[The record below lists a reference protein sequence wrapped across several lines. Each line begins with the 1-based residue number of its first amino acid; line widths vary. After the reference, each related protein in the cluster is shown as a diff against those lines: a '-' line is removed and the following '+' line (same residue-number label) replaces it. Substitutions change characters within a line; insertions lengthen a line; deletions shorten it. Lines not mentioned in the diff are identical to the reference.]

1 MMNRLNKW
9 LHATK
14 INCFEV
20 FKTVLCFK
28 IINGNSIF
36 TALFQLR
43 FWQPVL
49 ILHVAISQLRYTI
62 ISTAL
67 HYFQIRWTY
76 LEIWRQFTPSQLFF
90 LCYTSEG
97 EKSNTDNTK
106 AQSSQSYTG
115 SFSKFTI
122 PVVATGVIQESI
134 LEWVGRLCR
143 ALIMNRSLITA
154 WTENR
159 TKCSSNGCWLYR
171 MAVGD
176 ESVSNRGHVVLALK
190 TYFIKICS
198 AINHY
203 PAVIEH
209 IATATC
215 CFLFTL

>member
-1 MMNRLNKW
+1 MMESITTNTTSFVRVLLIMTASVVLELISAAVPQKKKKKDNTRAGIYCVYYRYESCTYSSLMMNRLNKW

-49 ILHVAISQLRYTI
+49 ILHVAISQLHYTI

-97 EKSNTDNTK
+97 EKK
-106 AQSSQSYTG
+106 Q
-115 SFSKFTI
+115 
-122 PVVATGVIQESI
+122 
-134 LEWVGRLCR
+134 
-143 ALIMNRSLITA
+143 
-154 WTENR
+154 
-159 TKCSSNGCWLYR
+159 YR
-171 MAVGD
+171 
-176 ESVSNRGHVVLALK
+176 
-190 TYFIKICS
+190 
-198 AINHY
+198 
-203 PAVIEH
+203 
-209 IATATC
+209 
-215 CFLFTL
+215 